1 MKKLKL
7 CFDIGSKQSRVDS
20 VSILSRQSVLT
31 FLLVFLTAFVGVG
44 NAWAQATCTLTS
56 AQIKA
61 GTGNT
66 SYGAASATDG
76 CGNTWDAYA
85 IKNQHSNA
93 TSSYHYWQIK
103 KYTSN
108 TAYYVQVPTMPG
120 NITAITITVSSSSK
134 ARDGGENTATL
145 YFSNSSSTSATG
157 TGVVSGTGASS
168 VTINCSSLNLTSG
181 YITASAAVRI
191 WDVEVAYT
199 TGGTP
204 EPTLSL
210 EPTSKEFEATG
221 NSAQTIGLTASN
233 FASAVSSVT
242 CAFFSEAE
250 CTTPIARPTWVNEPI
265 VNNAKTQVSVNVV
278 DNDGASRQTWMKI
291 TASDGSKNASAVFA
305 ISQKKYTEPTGT
317 FNKFTGTTLTEGD
330 YVITY
335 NTNTLKNSVNSSRW
349 ENGTA
354 ITSGVSSL
362 INPDESII
370 WHISASGNY
379 WLLYN
384 AAVEKYAAGTNS
396 KNQGSMVDMPQGGA
410 SDMMKWTPTVSN
422 STWQFENYGRSQA
435 NSDSG
440 NKWLRNNGNS
450 GWATYASSTGGA
462 LTLYKKATAPKAVT
476 IDSNIANGSV
486 EVTGADDLAAVPEG
500 TELTLTNTPDAGYK
514 FKAYDVYKTGES
526 TTKVTVTNNTFNM
539 PDYAVTVSATFEE
552 AKVLTGIEITTQAT
566 QKTFWV
572 GEIFNYEGL
581 VVTAHYQG
589 AADEVVTPTVT
600 GGNTSVAGENIS
612 VTVSYTEGTTHT
624 ANYTITVKALPT
636 ENNPGSVADMIDI
649 WDKLGDQNDMYVR
662 GTIYKINNT
671 TSLYSDKYITYWI
684 TDSYDAGANPNH
696 TNEFELYNGLDFG
709 GAYFKAVDDLEL
721 GQEVVV
727 KGNLTRFG
735 NSAPYTYEF
744 GANNIIIS
752 RPKVLRSIALSG
764 DYPTEFEQGNEFSSE
779 GLVVTASYN
788 YGDPAQVTPTSITGY
803 DMSATGNQTVTVSYT
818 EAGVTKTKTYSIS
831 VAVPDLCQNK
841 ITITKGDEANGT
853 FELSA
858 SGAQCLDEL
867 QDNVIDVVLT
877 ANPAENYHLES
888 VTSIG
893 AGEATVGQVGAIS
906 ENSCTISGIN
916 ANTTITA
923 VFAENDKVTVKF
935 AKGTESATGSADD
948 IMDKYAGQNVTL
960 PANPFTYTGEPMK
973 VFGGWKHSL
982 TDVIYQPCT
991 YQITAADAAEDYIT
1005 FTAVWED
1012 LSPWATEYNSNVT
1025 LTSED
1030 GTNADAAIVRFT
1042 AEGQQYNA
1050 IKVGTSKSKSGQVKV
1065 TIPAGTT
1072 KLHYHAYGWN
1082 GETTTLSISAPEG
1095 VTVTPTSQVLISN
1108 SGIANSTPFTF
1119 AENSHPEFDAYYCLT
1134 LTGVNEEKT
1143 LTFANNTRFVLFGV
1157 NAVYPEITLN
1167 PATSYDFGPVAA
1179 GQTKDKVFEI
1189 TANDNVVGPI
1199 SASITND
1206 NDDKFSVGE
1215 IDNNTVT
1222 VTFAPGEA
1230 TTSTFSAKLQISAT
1244 NVTAMVDLSGTATS
1258 LPAAELS
1265 FPEESYDANLGTDFA
1280 EPILTTDP
1288 ENLTV
1293 IYSSSETDVATVD
1306 VNNGAVTLLAEGSTI
1321 IKAEFSGNENYAAN
1335 SAQYTLTVV
1344 DPNKDVLTATGIGAS
1359 SYGSGWSGKTF
1370 TSGVEYAGLST
1381 TGTGEAQGGAIQMKA
1396 KDNSGIVTTST
1407 KGYLKYIAG
1416 TRQDGSNNLAIYAK
1430 NTAYTSAADLYEEST
1445 RGTLIGYVTNGEIVF
1460 ETGEAYSN
1468 NYKYIGIKANG
1479 GAVYYSDITIKWE
1492 PVVFPKYTV
1501 TYQAGTGASG
1511 EDVLVEDIEEGTTIQ
1526 LSGKPEEFS
1535 YSDHA
1540 FAGWKLN
1547 GEGETLA
1554 AGSDYE
1560 VNGDVTFV
1568 AQWTTAYTI
1577 TYEAGEAGEAQVQ
1590 EEVAAGEYHLAAKP
1604 EAFTYEGHIFMGWKL
1619 ETAPEEEVRE
1629 VNSVYTVTCSA
1640 VFVAQWVE
1648 ANEITFVAGTDV
1660 STTTTL
1666 MKTGIS
1672 ITASTFNNNSYYQ
1685 CYAKGSMTITSV
1697 VGDIIKIEL
1706 TSTGSGAD
1714 DYSASKFSTESG
1726 SYSSNENI
1734 GIWAGSAE
1742 SVTLA
1747 ASAQVRMTQ
1756 IVVTYTPNGNVPK
1769 QAADLNY
1776 ETKNYEVTV
1785 GNPFSAPTL
1794 TNPHDLPVTYAGN
1807 KDAVATVDATSG
1819 ALTLTGEAGSVTVT
1833 ASFEG
1838 NDAYYAGSA
1847 SYTLVVKEVSDN
1859 VNGSWRRV
1867 TNAANLEDGERI
1879 IIAEYSSSTSFTT
1892 MGKDKGNNRYAVAS
1906 TLSSDV
1912 LTPGEGTC
1920 VLTLEAIGANTYA
1933 LKTTGGKYLYA
1944 ASSSS
1949 NYLKEKNDLDENGN
1963 SEWTISI
1970 TNGEATILAQG
1981 TNSRKLI
1988 RYNSSSDGLFSCY
2001 ANEGTPSQNAIA
2013 IYSKTVKPA
2022 ANADMTA
2029 VDAYADIVI
2038 EGGTFTANDA
2048 TKPLGQVTIK
2058 NGAEMEVNATTTTES
2073 LVVEDGGKVTLNE
2086 NVEADVF
2093 QIAASKTTNEGNSSG
2108 QVIID
2113 VNNAKNLRVTGEAY
2127 FDYTLDPSGTASY
2140 GYYAFCVPFP
2150 VNSSTGIYTTSN
2162 VKLYDGI
2169 DYVLYSYHG
2178 DIRATGNYGWKRF
2191 NGTLTPGVFY
2201 LISLYADENNVCA
2214 HNTIRFKMEAQ
2225 PGGYNC
2231 NRVDATVGFNKFETS
2246 TGVDASNSG
2255 WNGVGNPTVQYVKA
2269 QSSSYY
2275 HSDMYV
2281 YNHSTNAFV
2290 IKSAN
2295 TFTFTV
2301 GSPFFIQAGAT
2312 ASMSFDDGSD
2322 ATENILAPARVNGQ
2336 TIERICVSFGNE
2348 TYKDQLFVAA
2358 SEDALNS
2365 YQITKDLAKMSMGT
2379 AKVAQISSSNYGV
2392 QLAVEYAPL
2401 VDNQATYQLNL
2412 FAPAAG
2418 TYSISAQQVEGATL
2432 YVTYNGAIVW
2442 NLSLGDYE
2450 LDLTRGTTTGYGL
2463 LLVVQPNQMPTGVE
2477 NGELLNGENGVQK
2490 ILLNGNLYILRDGH
2504 LYDAVGKQAR

>member
-1 MKKLKL
+1 MLL
-7 CFDIGSKQSRVDS
+7 FLLGSLNVWGADVTGTINFGTVSGSTTVNAASVTGEDSEGNDWTITTVGTTSFTNNNNQSYSQIGS
-20 VSILSRQSVLT
+20 
-31 FLLVFLTAFVGVG
+31 
-44 NAWAQATCTLTS
+44 
-56 AQIKA
+56 
-61 GTGNT
+61 
-66 SYGAASATDG
+66 
-76 CGNTWDAYA
+76 
-85 IKNQHSNA
+85 SNKPA
-93 TSSYHYWQIK
+93 TSITFTTTLAAEQTIK
-103 KYTSN
+103 VFSAKFGGFSN
-108 TAYYVQVPTMPG
+108 TAGTVTLKVGDTSVG
-120 NITAITITVSSSSK
+120 TGSLNGTNDVTVSATNTTTAGTVLTVTVTGISK
-134 ARDGGENTATL
+134 GVKAYYISYTYETGGSNNPAVSAEPEEVTDVVAAGVSNQTIDLTYENISDYETQVTVHPNADG
-145 YFSNSSSTSATG
+145 TG
-157 TGVVSGTGASS
+157 TLSPAWLSASVSDADDYAKVTYSVAANEGAAR
-168 VTINCSSLNLTSG
+168 TA
-181 YITASAAVRI
+181 YIKV
-191 WDVEVAYT
+191 YT
-199 TGGTP
+199 TDG
-204 EPTLSL
+204 
-210 EPTSKEFEATG
+210 
-221 NSAQTIGLTASN
+221 
-233 FASAVSSVT
+233 
-242 CAFFSEAE
+242 EAE
-250 CTTPIARPTWVNEPI
+250 AETIIPVS
-265 VNNAKTQVSVNVV
+265 QV
-278 DNDGASRQTWMKI
+278 
-291 TASDGSKNASAVFA
+291 
-305 ISQKKYTEPTGT
+305 KYTAPTGT
-317 FNKFTGTTLTEGD
+317 FNKFTGATLPDGY
-330 YVITY
+330 YVICSGTSTTAMK
-335 NTNTLKNSVNSSRW
+335 NTALDGPRIGYATVSITNS
-349 ENGTA
+349 TT
-354 ITSGVSSL
+354 IT
-362 INPDESII
+362 NPDESVV
-370 WHISASGNY
+370 WKLEYLTGDDEGY
-379 WLLYN
+379 FTLYN
-384 AAVEKYAAGTNS
+384 EAVEKYAVFTSDNGKANVIALTDLTNFAKWQQESNTTYELINKGKTGRYLRLNGTN
-396 KNQGSMVDMPQGGA
+396 G
-410 SDMMKWTPTVSN
+410 
-422 STWQFENYGRSQA
+422 FA
-435 NSDSG
+435 N
-440 NKWLRNNGNS
+440 
-450 GWATYASSTGGA
+450 YASSTGAA
-462 LTLYKKATAPKAVT
+462 LTLYKKASAPKAVT
-476 IDSNIANGSV
+476 INTNIANGSV
-486 EVTGADDLAAVPEG
+486 DVTGATDLSAVAEG
-500 TELTLTNTPDAGYK
+500 TELTLSSTPATGYK
-514 FKAYDVYKTGES
+514 LTAYDVYKTDDSE
-526 TTKVTVTNNTFNM
+526 TKVTVTNNKFTM
-539 PDYAVTVSATFEE
+539 PAFDVTVSATFEL
-552 AKVLTGIEITTQAT
+552 AKVLTGIEITTPASQT
-566 QKTFWV
+566 TFWQ
-572 GEIFNYEGL
+572 GETFNHDGL
-581 VVTAHYQG
+581 VVTAHFDG
-589 AADEVVTPTVT
+589 ADDEVVTSSATIVGST
-600 GGNTSVAGENIS
+600 AVAGNEIAVNIS
-612 VTVSYTEGTTHT
+612 YAEVGDPEETSY
-624 ANYTITVKALPT
+624 NIIVKALPT
-636 ENNPGSVADMIDI
+636 ESNPGSVADMIDI
-649 WDKLGDQNDMYVR
+649 WDKLGNQSDMYVR
-662 GTIYKINNT
+662 GTIYKINGF
-671 TSLYSDKYITYWI
+671 YSEKYISYWI
-684 TDSYDAGANPNH
+684 TDSYNSEAEPNH
-696 TNEFELYNGLDFG
+696 TNEFELYNGLDFSG
-709 GAYFKAVDDLEL
+709 TSFSAKEDLEL

-744 GANNIIIS
+744 GVNNIIIS
-752 RPKVLRSIALSG
+752 RPQVLKSIALSG
-764 DYPTEFEQGNEFSSE
+764 TYPIEFTQGDEFSST

-788 YGDPAQVTPTSITGY
+788 YGENETVSPTEITGY
-803 DMSATGNQTVTVSYT
+803 NMSATGDQTVTVSYT
-818 EAGVTKTKTYSIS
+818 VSGVTKTATYTIS
-831 VAVPDLCQNK
+831 VAAPDNCEHK
-841 ITITKGDEANGT
+841 ATISKGEEVNGT
-853 FELSA
+853 FELSV
-858 SGAQCLDEL
+858 SGEQCLDEL

-888 VTSIG
+888 VTSVG
-893 AGEATVGQVGAIS
+893 AGEAIVGQVGAIS

-960 PANPFTYTGEPMK
+960 PANLFTYTGEPMK

-982 TDVIYQPCT
+982 TDVIYQPGT

-1012 LSPWATEYNSNVT
+1012 LSPWATVYTSNIT
-1025 LTSED
+1025 LTTAG
-1030 GTNADAAIVRFT
+1030 GTQASAAQVRLT
-1042 AEGQQYNA
+1042 TQGTKYDA
-1050 IKVGTSKSKSGQVKV
+1050 IKVGTSNTKSGEVKV
-1065 TIPAGTT
+1065 TVPAGTT
-1072 KLHYHAYGWN
+1072 KLHYHAYGWS
-1082 GETTTLSISAPEG
+1082 GESTTLTISAPEG
-1095 VTVTPTSQVLISN
+1095 VTVTPTSQSLISN
-1108 SGIANSTPFTF
+1108 TGISSSTPFTF
-1119 AENSHPEFDAYYCLT
+1119 AENSHPELDAYYCLT
-1134 LTGVNEEKT
+1134 LTGVDEEKT
-1143 LTFANNTRFVLFGV
+1143 LTFANNKRFVLFGV

-1265 FPEESYDANLGTDFA
+1265 FPEESYDANLGSDFA

-1306 VNNGAVTLLAEGSTI
+1306 ENNGAVTLVAEGSTI

-1526 LSGKPEEFS
+1526 LSGKPEGFS
-1535 YSDHA
+1535 YTDHA

-1666 MKTGIS
+1666 TKAGIS